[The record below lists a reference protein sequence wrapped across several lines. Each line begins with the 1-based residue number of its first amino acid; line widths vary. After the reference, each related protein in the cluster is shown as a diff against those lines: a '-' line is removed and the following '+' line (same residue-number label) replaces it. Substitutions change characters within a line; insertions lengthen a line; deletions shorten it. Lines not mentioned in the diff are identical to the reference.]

1 MKKLLPYLLTAVV
14 GLGTAWFLFGGEES
28 SGTTTKVNAPAPEGA
43 ARAPA
48 QADEPS
54 AAGGEAAEAPT
65 GGSTEPVMRPPNQAE
80 LDQKQRQARPFNQ
93 RYDRVSGFW
102 RILAKDLA
110 KTAPELAGEA
120 ARMDQALRDRSNQPD
135 DMLNVQAT
143 VDAELALVEKASAVV
158 GRDPSM
164 APMLEYIRRTGEA
177 VKRGEDPTTIPRPSS
192 EDPNPFD

>member
-1 MKKLLPYLLTAVV
+1 MKKLFPYLLTAVV
-14 GLGTAWFLFGGEES
+14 GLGTAWFLFGGEEP
-28 SGTTTKVNAPAPEGA
+28 SGKTTTDTPSTEGVA
-43 ARAPA
+43 QAPA

-54 AAGGEAAEAPT
+54 AAGGEATDAPN
-65 GGSTEPVMRPPNQAE
+65 GGSPAPGTRPPNQAE

-177 VKRGEDPTTIPRPSS
+177 VKRGEDPTTVPRPSS

>member
-1 MKKLLPYLLTAVV
+1 MKKFLPYLLTAVV
-14 GLGTAWFLFGGEES
+14 GLGTAWFLFGEEEAS
-28 SGTTTKVNAPAPEGA
+28 SASATATASGTDGA
-43 ARAPA
+43 GKPPA

-54 AAGGEAAEAPT
+54 AAAGEAGAAPVGDAPT
-65 GGSTEPVMRPPNQAE
+65 PVMRPPNQAE

-158 GRDPSM
+158 GRDPTM

-192 EDPNPFD
+192 EEPNPYH